1 MRLKDRVALITGGA
15 RGIGYATAEVFIREG
30 ARVVV
35 VDVDAEAVKEA
46 AGALGEKAT
55 GMVMD
60 VTQRSSV
67 EEGVKKIVE
76 DLGSVDILV
85 NNAGIIKDAQ
95 LSKMEEAD
103 FDAVVSV
110 NLKGVFNT
118 TQVVAR
124 YMVEKGKGVI
134 LNASSV
140 VALYGNFGQTNYVA
154 TKAGVEFA
162 RHQFENNCLLFQI
175 KIFKIK
181 SHLRKTVCDVP
192 KAPKTTQKHF

>member
-85 NNAGIIKDAQ
+85 NNAGGPPPGAPRPAAAPMNCRSLTTIGAT
-95 LSKMEEAD
+95 SKED
-103 FDAVVSV
+103 
-110 NLKGVFNT
+110 
-118 TQVVAR
+118 
-124 YMVEKGKGVI
+124 
-134 LNASSV
+134 NA
-140 VALYGNFGQTNYVA
+140 
-154 TKAGVEFA
+154 K
-162 RHQFENNCLLFQI
+162 R
-175 KIFKIK
+175 
-181 SHLRKTVCDVP
+181 P
-192 KAPKTTQKHF
+192 